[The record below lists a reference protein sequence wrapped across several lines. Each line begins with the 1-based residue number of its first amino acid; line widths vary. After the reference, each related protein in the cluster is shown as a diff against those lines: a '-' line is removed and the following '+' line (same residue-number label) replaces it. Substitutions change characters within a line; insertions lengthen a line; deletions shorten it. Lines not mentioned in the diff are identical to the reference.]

1 MFLFQRTTFCCIL
14 LLLVCSCKK
23 QEGLIDNY
31 TDPPDQITTLKPL
44 VISAGR
50 EFLEIEWNQV
60 EHSHFEELSYA
71 VYLDGEKIV
80 DQLSSARYS
89 LINLA
94 PGKKY
99 KIKVVA
105 STNNGKQVEQSLEGN
120 TLPALT
126 ESETIYFHSYSF
138 HDFSLLLG
146 PLGLFKLEDGG
157 HLLVRELAHP
167 TDFTNEHF
175 KVIVFRVDKYGQTLW
190 YRLLTFAEFNLE
202 VDSAAFQFTTIK
214 GDQEA
219 ILFAGNHAL
228 KFAVLNGEVLLRK
241 SYSDLLPGQR
251 ILSANKVSSQEI
263 IAATD
268 NAHLISVSPDDLRI
282 LWHRDNQGQSGTLL
296 SIQVDSKK
304 NVYGVFTNLREQN
317 TTIRV
322 NKYDPKGKFLNSFQ
336 FDGNLEGEY
345 NWGFIVTSLLVDPQD
360 NFYLFGYNSSYSYTR
375 FFKFKADGTL
385 IRKNEQSENLLIKGA
400 FFNAKGEIVAS
411 GQVEGEGINT
421 TGGVYVF
428 DKDMNIKTKQIWT
441 SLPPHILSGITGNAD
456 GTYNLFVS
464 FMPVKSQYD
473 GFMFIK
479 TALDGKI

>member
-1 MFLFQRTTFCCIL
+1 MFLFQRTTLCCIL
-14 LLLVCSCKK
+14 LLLVSSCKK
-23 QEGLIDNY
+23 KDGLIDNY
-31 TDPPDQITTLKPL
+31 TDPPNQITTLKPS

-50 EFLEIEWNQV
+50 EFLEIEWNLA
-60 EHSHFEELSYA
+60 EHSHFDELSYA

-80 DQLSSARYS
+80 DQLSSTRYS

-99 KIKVVA
+99 NIKVIA
-105 STNNGKQVEQSLEGN
+105 STNNGIQVEQSIEGN

-126 ESETIYFHSYSF
+126 ESETTYFHAYSF
-138 HDFSLLLG
+138 HDFSQLAG
-146 PLGLFKLEDGG
+146 PLSLFKLEDGG
-157 HLLVRELAHP
+157 HLLVKELSHP
-167 TDFTNEHF
+167 TDFTNENF
-175 KVIVFRVDKYGQTLW
+175 KVIVFRVDEYGQTLW
-190 YRLLTFAEFNLE
+190 YRLLTFAEFNLT
-202 VDSAAFQFTTIK
+202 VGSAAFQLTTIK

-251 ILSANKVSSQEI
+251 ILSTNKISSQEI

-268 NAHLISVSPDDLRI
+268 NAHLISVSPDDLRL
-282 LWHRDNQGQSGTLL
+282 LWHRDNQGQSGTLV

-304 NVYGVFTNLREQN
+304 NVYGIFDERREEN

-322 NKYDPKGKFLNSFQ
+322 NKYDPKGTFLKSFQ
-336 FDGNLEGEY
+336 FDGNLEGESNY
-345 NWGFIVTSLLVDPQD
+345 GFIITSLLVDPQD
-360 NFYLFGYNSSYSYTR
+360 NLYLFGYNSSFNYTR
-375 FFKFKADGTL
+375 FFKFKADSTL
-385 IRKNEQSENLLIKGA
+385 IKKNEQSQNLLIRNA

-411 GQVEGEGINT
+411 GQVDGGGINT
-421 TGGVYVF
+421 SGGIYVF

-441 SLPPHILSGITGNAD
+441 SIPPHLLSGITGNAD

-464 FMPVKSQYD
+464 FMPVQSQND